1 MLSNV
6 EKALYEYLI
15 LSPQNATYMT
25 KKKSCIMS
33 NLTKKHAE
41 KSLSMYIRVYKHN
54 IHSII

>member
-25 KKKSCIMS
+25 KKEIMYYVKP
-33 NLTKKHAE
+33 N
-41 KSLSMYIRVYKHN
+41 
-54 IHSII
+54 

>member
-6 EKALYEYLI
+6 DKALYEYLI

-33 NLTKKHAE
+33 NLTKKHA
-41 KSLSMYIRVYKHN
+41 MYIRVYKHN
-54 IHSII
+54 IHAII